1 MTQATKTV
9 IVDSAETA
17 IEIFEKVGCP
27 SVAEFI
33 RWLQKEEQKYL
44 VHVGTSIGL
53 FTRLSLGQEKRSVN
67 GRIITIT
74 PLESMLTLAQGI
86 ALNMNTENLSKEAL
100 KELNEIFEELMEINK
115 LIEKGEF
122 LDQGD
127 VF

>member
-1 MTQATKTV
+1 MTQAAKTV

-33 RWLQKEEQKYL
+33 RWLQKEEQKDL
-44 VHVGTSIGL
+44 VHVGM
-53 FTRLSLGQEKRSVN
+53 SLGTFEQFNLGEIPLVT
-67 GRIITIT
+67 GYTFITT
-74 PLESMLTLAQGI
+74 PLEHMLVLAQGV
-86 ALNMNTENLSKEAL
+86 ALNMEKSHTILE
-100 KELNEIFEELMEINK
+100 EIFAEMVEINR